1 MPRNNSGIGC
11 CIIGLIFFLGFGV
24 FSSLRSSSFSL
35 YNIMPLFPMIFV
47 IFIIVIAGVGS
58 ASSKR
63 SKHSK
68 HSTCCSPKAHNQY
81 QYITPKV
88 PKSNPYIVKASS
100 SSMIRPIY
108 IEDTEPEKP
117 KTNFCQYCG
126 TKKDR
131 NAIYC
136 HSCGTKLE

>member
-24 FSSLRSSSFSL
+24 FSSLRSSPFSL

-63 SKHSK
+63 LKYSK
-68 HSTCCSPKAHNQY
+68 HSTCCSPKSHNQY

-100 SSMIRPIY
+100 SSTIRPIY